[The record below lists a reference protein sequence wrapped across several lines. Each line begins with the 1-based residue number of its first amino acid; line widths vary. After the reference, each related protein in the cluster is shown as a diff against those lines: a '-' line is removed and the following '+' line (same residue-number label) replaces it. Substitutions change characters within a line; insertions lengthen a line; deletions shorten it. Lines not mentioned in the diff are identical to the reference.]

1 MKNAH
6 QSVLTKREQ
15 QVMQVMYREKYLSA
29 KQVWK
34 LIPDFP
40 SYSAVRS
47 VLTILEGKGL
57 LTHTVEGRKFIYSP
71 ALEHRKAV
79 SSAVKQLMRTYFDDS
94 LDKAV
99 AAMLEP
105 VEESPYK
112 DLNRGVVEINKEL
125 ARGYNSQK
133 AFDVSWD

>member
-1 MKNAH
+1 MKNEQ

-15 QVMQVMYREKYLSA
+15 QVMEVMYREKSVSA

-57 LTHTVEGRKFIYSP
+57 LTHAVEGRKFIYSP
-71 ALEHRKAV
+71 VVEHRKAV
-79 SSAVKQLMRTYFDDS
+79 SSAIKQLLRTYFDGS
-94 LDKAV
+94 LDRAV
-99 AAMLEP
+99 AAMLEIHNEDMTEDDLKR
-105 VEESPYK
+105 VSEIIARARKEEENNAA
-112 DLNRGVVEINKEL
+112 D
-125 ARGYNSQK
+125 
-133 AFDVSWD
+133 DT